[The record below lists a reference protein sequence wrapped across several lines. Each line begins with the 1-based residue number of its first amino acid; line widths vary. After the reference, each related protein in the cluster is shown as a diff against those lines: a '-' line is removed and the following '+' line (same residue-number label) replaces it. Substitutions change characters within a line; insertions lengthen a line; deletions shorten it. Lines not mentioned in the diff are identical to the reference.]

1 MLLFTSMDW
10 YIVQYLYPKAFQKFS
25 DTMFPNVGVV
35 SLSTL
40 QMYDNKKLYQFF
52 DKQGVFLTVER
63 LNNSQWLFSISL
75 KNGIV
80 YGPKQESK
88 TTRDEIEVD
97 GFSEC
102 FRILDNLLNQ
112 NS

>member
-10 YIVQYLYPKAFQKFS
+10 YIIQYLYPKAFIRFS
-25 DTMFPNVGVV
+25 ESMFPNVGVL
-35 SLSTL
+35 SISTL
-40 QMYDNKKLYQFF
+40 NLYDNKKLYQFF

-63 LNNSQWLFSISL
+63 LGEEQWLYSISL

-88 TTRDEIEVD
+88 TSREEIEID
-97 GFSEC
+97 GFNEC
-102 FRILDNLLNQ
+102 FKILDKLLGE
-112 NS
+112 